1 MSGDEE
7 RVEVTGDALR
17 QALADPKQDVD
28 IQVEGPQKT
37 WSLVIGSVEF
47 WALVGGVSAI
57 ITAATAVV
65 AVFVGLDQLRTARD
79 VQVMD
84 STYQSW
90 NNLNQAMLANPE
102 LACPNTEEKFA
113 KLMSTADPKSPTGGT
128 YQDRYTAMGYMMIT
142 TSEQLLQMSPGD
154 ERWEFLIKERV
165 KCNAP
170 AIRHLMAEGTYE
182 KRYSC
187 RLRRVIA
194 SALNQPAPIC
204 HKDDE

>member
-1 MSGDEE
+1 MSDEE
-7 RVEVTGDALR
+7 RVTVSGEELR
-17 QALADPKQDVD
+17 DALADPNEDVD
-28 IQVEGPQKT
+28 IALEGPPKT
-37 WSLVIGSVEF
+37 WRLIVGSVEF

-57 ITAATAVV
+57 ITAITAVI
-65 AVFVGLDQLRTARD
+65 AVFVGLGQLKIARD
-79 VQVMD
+79 LQVMD

-90 NNLNQAMLANPE
+90 NALNQAALANPE

-113 KLMSTADPKSPTGGT
+113 KLMGTVDPRGVGGVT
-128 YQDRYTAMGYMMIT
+128 YQDRYAAYGTMMIT
-142 TSEQLLQMSPGD
+142 TSEQIMQMAPD
-154 ERWEFLIKERV
+154 DPYWRFRVEERI

-194 SALNQPAPIC
+194 HALSQPQPIC
-204 HKDDE
+204 KDDE